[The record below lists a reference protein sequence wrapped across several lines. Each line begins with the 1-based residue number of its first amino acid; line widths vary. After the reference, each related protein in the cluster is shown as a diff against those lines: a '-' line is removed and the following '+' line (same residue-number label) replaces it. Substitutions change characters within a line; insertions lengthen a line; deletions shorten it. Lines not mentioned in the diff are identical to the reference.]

1 MTDPLHRSHAA
12 RDEGI
17 RVLHVDDDRAFTELV
32 ATFLERVDDA
42 FSVRSETAA
51 ADALAVLESG
61 DERVDCIVS
70 DYDMPEM
77 DGLTFL
83 ERVRDRGIDVPFVLF
98 TGKGSEEIASEAIAA
113 GATDYIQKE
122 AGTDQYTVLANRVR
136 NAVDQYRSKRALAAS
151 QERLSRFIEQS
162 PLATIEY
169 DESFR
174 IVRVNPAAEAVTGY
188 DAEELVGGTWM
199 PIVPEEERRNVA
211 EIERRLLAD
220 RGGYRSVNDNVTRD
234 GERIRCVWHNQVVTN
249 DDGEVIRVF
258 SQFEDVTDREERK
271 RELERTN
278 AVLSTVFATLPYGV
292 LVENADRRVL
302 ALNDRLYELFGID
315 GDPEDAIGRDCERFA
330 VDVSDRFTDPE
341 GFVDRTNAI
350 VAERRPV
357 SNEVLT
363 FADGRTVSRTYRPID
378 LPQGAGHLWLYRRG
392 EAGGSEADG
401 GEVDGSEA
409 GGSEAD
415 AGEAGGGWTG
425 GGRSANGGDDEV
437 HGDEN
442 DA

>member
-1 MTDPLHRSHAA
+1 MTDPLHRSDAVE
-12 RDEGI
+12 DEGI
-17 RVLHVDDDRAFTELV
+17 RILHVDDDGAFTELV

-51 ADALAVLESG
+51 ADALTALEVD

-70 DYDMPEM
+70 DYDMPGT

-83 ERVRDRGIDVPFVLF
+83 ERVRDRGIEVPFVLF

-136 NAVDQYRSKRALAAS
+136 NAVDQHRSKRALAAS

-169 DESFR
+169 DESFE

-188 DAEELVGGTWM
+188 DADELVGGTWM
-199 PIVPEEERRNVA
+199 PIVPEEERRRVA
-211 EIERRLLAD
+211 EVERHLLAD

-234 GERIRCVWHNQVVTN
+234 GERIRCVWHNQVVTD

-258 SQFEDVTDREERK
+258 SQFEDVTEREARK

-278 AVLSTVFATLPYGV
+278 AVLSTIFATLPYGV
-292 LVENADRRVL
+292 LVETANRRVL
-302 ALNDRLYELFGID
+302 AVNDRLYELFGID
-315 GDPEDAIGRDCERFA
+315 GDPEDAVGRDCERFA
-330 VDVSDRFTDPE
+330 ADVSDRFADPDR
-341 GFVDRTNAI
+341 FVDRTNAI
-350 VAERRPV
+350 VAGRRPV

-363 FADGRTVSRTYRPID
+363 FVGGGTVRRTYRPID
-378 LPQGAGHLWLYRRG
+378 LPQGDGHLWLYRAT
-392 EAGGSEADG
+392 AGDG
-401 GEVDGSEA
+401 GGARDG
-409 GGSEAD
+409 G
-415 AGEAGGGWTG
+415 
-425 GGRSANGGDDEV
+425 SANGGGGAVGENGAVGGGDDN
-437 HGDEN
+437 G
-442 DA
+442 A